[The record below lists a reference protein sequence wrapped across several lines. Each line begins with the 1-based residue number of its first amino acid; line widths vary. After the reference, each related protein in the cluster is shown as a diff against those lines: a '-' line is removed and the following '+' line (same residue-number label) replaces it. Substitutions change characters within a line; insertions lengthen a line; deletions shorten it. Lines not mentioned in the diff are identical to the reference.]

1 MKKVVALICFALLA
15 PNVASAATSK
25 PTPKATAKAVA
36 TKKAVA
42 TSTKKP
48 LAKASG
54 TKASGVKST
63 STAKAT
69 TKKVVKKYKRY
80 VRKKVK
86 PLKSPAPKWPPA
98 NFKAE
103 GAIYAKI
110 PSATELTEYTRV
122 EPFLTN
128 DSIECRKV
136 TCGAVLL
143 AAETGCNWWQV
154 DATVTGPKRDGNTGR
169 ENYGTI
175 KALALGSKAKKVIA
189 IYLKSKEPLQ
199 QGLDVGGITARCW
212 SSDKPENVPSNTY
225 TALAANGSTK

>member
-1 MKKVVALICFALLA
+1 VKKVIPLICLALILPTGANA
-15 PNVASAATSK
+15 ASSK

-36 TKKAVA
+36 TKK
-42 TSTKKP
+42 P
-48 LAKASG
+48 LATATLKPI
-54 TKASGVKST
+54 TKTT
-63 STAKAT
+63 SVAGGATAKAT

-98 NFKAE
+98 NFKPE
-103 GAIYAKI
+103 GSIYAKV
-110 PSATELTEYTRV
+110 PSATELIEYTRV

-154 DATVTGPKRDGNTGR
+154 DATLSGPNRDGSTGR

-175 KALALGSKAKKVIA
+175 KALALGSPAKKIIA
-189 IYLKSKEPLQ
+189 VYLKSKEPLQ
-199 QGLDVGGITARCW
+199 QGLNVGGITARCW
-212 SSDKPENVPSNTY
+212 ASDKPENVPSNSY